1 MLRKSSNRIFTVC
14 LVAAL
19 GMVGSAWGANVAVL
33 SNQYAAQCAADLGA
47 HLPGHT
53 FTAIDVA
60 TTVPTLASLAPYNVV
75 LLFEDG
81 TFANSVNV
89 GPVVAQF
96 ANTGRGVVLGTFYN
110 QDRSDAGGHGWGT
123 LETLDPCT
131 TDGEGTTYLPNTLNP
146 ASIVPHPLTAG
157 VATLTSSGYSAGN
170 EAKAGS
176 TVLALWTN
184 PNHLGHPDP
193 LISFRTT
200 GPALVIDIS
209 IAPHYGY
216 LMSVGNGSF
225 SGDFYK
231 LWDNAFTFAA
241 AATSQEA
248 IPTASTWGLAALALL
263 IAAAGAA
270 VLAMRR
276 LG

>member
-1 MLRKSSNRIFTVC
+1 MRNHPCHSVAVC
-14 LVAAL
+14 LLAAL

-33 SNQYAAQCAADLGA
+33 SNQYASECAADLGA

-53 FTAIDVA
+53 FTAVDVSSM
-60 TTVPTLASLAPYNVV
+60 TPTLASLAPYNVV

-81 TFANSVNV
+81 TFSNSANV

-96 ANTGRGVVLGTFYN
+96 AQTGRGVVLGTFYN
-110 QDRSDAGGHGWGT
+110 QDRSDAGGNGWGA

-131 TDGEGTTYLPNTLNP
+131 TDGQGTTYDPNTLDP

-170 EAKAGS
+170 QAKPGT

-184 PNHLGHPDP
+184 LNALGNPDP
-193 LISFRTT
+193 LISYRVT

-231 LWDNAFTFAA
+231 IWDNAFTFAA
-241 AATSQEA
+241 SGASAQQGIPAAS
-248 IPTASTWGLAALALL
+248 PWGLAALALM
-263 IAAAGAA
+263 IALAGAA
-270 VLAMRR
+270 LLVMRR
-276 LG
+276 A